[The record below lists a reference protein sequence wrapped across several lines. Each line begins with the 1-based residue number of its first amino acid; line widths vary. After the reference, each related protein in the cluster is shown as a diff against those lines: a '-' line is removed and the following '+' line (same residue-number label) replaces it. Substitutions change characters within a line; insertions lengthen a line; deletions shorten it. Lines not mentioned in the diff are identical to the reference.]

1 MKLAYSTLGCPGW
14 SVEQA
19 AQAVKDYGYDGI
31 EWRLADGEVITPK
44 TAPEVKAR
52 LLAATQNEGLKVAC
66 LDTSCTFVKATDEER
81 KQTVEEAKAM
91 IDLAAEL
98 GTPYIRVFGGKI
110 PENCTREEILEPSG
124 KALGEAARYG
134 QTKGVT
140 VLLETHDDWAASP
153 DNLALIHAA
162 GSEAPVQV
170 LWDVHHPYRMGEPA
184 VETINNLL
192 NGGVIAHV
200 HIKDAL
206 RDPSEPLGWHL
217 TLLEEG
223 EVPVKEIVGLLHEA
237 GYDGY
242 LSLEWEKKW
251 HPDIE
256 EPEEAL
262 PEYATLLRQYIKE
275 AEEAG
280 EIAG

>member
-1 MKLAYSTLGCPGW
+1 
-14 SVEQA
+14 VEQA

-44 TAPEVKAR
+44 TAPEIKAR
-52 LLAATQNEGLKVAC
+52 LLAATKNEGLKVAC
-66 LDTSCTFVKATDEER
+66 LDTSCTFVRATDEER

-110 PENCTREEILEPSG
+110 PENFTREEILEPSG

-162 GSEAPVQV
+162 GAEAPVQV
-170 LWDVHHPYRMGEPA
+170 LWDVHHPYRMGETP

-192 NGGVIAHV
+192 NGGVIAHI

-206 RDPSEPLGWHL
+206 RDPSEPNGWHL

-237 GYDGY
+237 GYEGY

-262 PEYATLLRQYIKE
+262 PEYATLLRRYIKE